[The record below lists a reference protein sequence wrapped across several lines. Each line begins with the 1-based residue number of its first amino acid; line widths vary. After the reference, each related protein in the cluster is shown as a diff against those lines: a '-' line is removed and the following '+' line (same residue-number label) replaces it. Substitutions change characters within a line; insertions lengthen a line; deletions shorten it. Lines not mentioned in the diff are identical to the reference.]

1 MSTKN
6 ELPNI
11 PQAGEQPPEGVPS
24 WILGLSFLISSIL
37 SSGVAAYLA
46 VQNSVDNW
54 VNAEKEIKILEIQSR
69 NKQYDKE
76 HSELSQVKSSVS
88 ELGYKL
94 DSKQAQLAKD
104 LDKERAKVRELEQKL
119 LDNKK

>member
-1 MSTKN
+1 MAN
-6 ELPNI
+6 DELPTL

-24 WILGLSFLISSIL
+24 WILGLSFLVSSIL

-76 HSELSQVKSSVS
+76 HNELSQVKSSVS